1 MVSII
6 LNGEKR
12 YQKMEVKINEI
23 SKFIHDSIIEEKN
36 PSGYIKV
43 WDEITSGGNNKAIIT
58 NIDNGL
64 ITAIQISSIDLGKVI
79 YINNRSLR
87 MWRRT
92 GRNFSVIGDIL
103 KSLQE

>member
-1 MVSII
+1 MVNTIS
-6 LNGEKR
+6 NGEKR
-12 YQKMEVKINEI
+12 NLKMEMNDIKE
-23 SKFIHDSIIEEKN
+23 FICNSVIEEKN

-43 WDEITSGGNNKAIIT
+43 WDEITAGGKNKAIIT

-64 ITAIQISSIDLGKVI
+64 ITAIQLKSDSFGRAI
-79 YINNRSLR
+79 YINKKSIR

-92 GRNFSVIGDIL
+92 GRNFSIIGDIL

>member
-1 MVSII
+1 
-6 LNGEKR
+6 
-12 YQKMEVKINEI
+12 MEVTIDEIN
-23 SKFIHDSIIEEKN
+23 KFIHDSIIEEKN

-43 WDEITSGGNNKAIIT
+43 WDEITAGGKNKAIIT

-64 ITAIQISSIDLGKVI
+64 ITAIQLKSDSFGQAI
-79 YINNRSLR
+79 YINKKSIR

-92 GRNFSVIGDIL
+92 GRNFSIIGNIL

>member
-1 MVSII
+1 
-6 LNGEKR
+6 
-12 YQKMEVKINEI
+12 MEVTIDEIN
-23 SKFIHDSIIEEKN
+23 KFIHDSIIEEKN

-43 WDEITSGGNNKAIIT
+43 WDEITAGGKNKAIIT

-64 ITAIQISSIDLGKVI
+64 ITAIQLKSDSFGRAI
-79 YINNRSLR
+79 YINKKSIR

-92 GRNFSVIGDIL
+92 GRNFSIIGDIL